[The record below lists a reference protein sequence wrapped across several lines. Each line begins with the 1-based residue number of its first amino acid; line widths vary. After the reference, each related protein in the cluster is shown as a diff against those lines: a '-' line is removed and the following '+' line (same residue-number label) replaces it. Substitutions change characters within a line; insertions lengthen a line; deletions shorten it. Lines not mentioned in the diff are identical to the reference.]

1 MTPEERAENF
11 WKIRNRNLEAERK
24 AKRKKA
30 IKKKL
35 QDNMVYIFGAV
46 IISILILFCFG
57 IKASMGSKNENTA
70 AVEETTI
77 IPSVEESE
85 SRTFENTV
93 VTETTITEIQPTLP
107 NVRYENI
114 TFSKVNVRA
123 EKSVD
128 SDIIDTIDQEIM
140 VGVINDE
147 GEWVKVL
154 TPNNKIG
161 YIKSEYIGDMLGYK
175 KYNAVQE
182 KVFTNVNVRTS
193 PETSSDNIAF
203 KLYAGKD
210 VQVVKVGEEWTE
222 ILYQDKSYYI
232 ASNYVGNEKEYK
244 DYQAS
249 IDKTPYNDYLVEKW
263 GFSKDLQKYTYD
275 LCKEFYPSDPEHY
288 YAFLLGVMQQESD
301 LGRYRSHYNS
311 NGTRDLGIM
320 QVNSCNWADLK
331 KKGLISSY
339 DLNSLTCDELQYNDY
354 INIRAGMDEMNIC
367 VNKWGISQN
376 AYYSYNTGKHKTQG
390 TNKGSKLVWNY
401 YTEWCKRLG
410 I

>member
-1 MTPEERAENF
+1 MTPEEREKNF
-11 WKIRNRNLEAERK
+11 WKIRNRNLKAERK
-24 AKRKKA
+24 SKRKKE
-30 IKKKL
+30 ITKKL
-35 QDNMVYIFGAV
+35 QDNMVYIFGA
-46 IISILILFCFG
+46 IIVSVLILFCFG
-57 IKASMGSKNENTA
+57 IKASMGSKNESTIV
-70 AVEETTI
+70 VEETTV
-77 IPSVEESE
+77 PSVEESK
-85 SRTFENTV
+85 RTFENTV
-93 VTETTITEIQPTLP
+93 IAKTTIAETQPTLP
-107 NVRYENI
+107 SVKYENI

-128 SDIIDTIDQEIM
+128 SDIIDTIDQKII

-147 GEWVKVL
+147 GEWIKVL
-154 TPNNKIG
+154 TPNNKTG
-161 YIKSEYIGDMLGYK
+161 YIKSEYIGDILGYK

-193 PETSSDNIAF
+193 PETSPDNIAF

-210 VQVVKVGEEWTE
+210 VQVVETGEEWTE

-275 LCKEFYPSDPEHY
+275 LCKEFYPQDPEHY

-331 KKGLISSY
+331 KNGLISLY
-339 DLNSLTCDELQYNDY
+339 DLNNLTCDELQYNDY

-390 TNKGSKLVWNY
+390 TNKGSRLVWNY

>member
-1 MTPEERAENF
+1 MA
-11 WKIRNRNLEAERK
+11 
-24 AKRKKA
+24 
-30 IKKKL
+30 
-35 QDNMVYIFGAV
+35 YIFGAV
-46 IISILILFCFG
+46 IIGVLILLCFG
-57 IKASMGSKNENTA
+57 IKVSMGSKTI
-70 AVEETTI
+70 EETITD
-77 IPSVEESE
+77 PVEES
-85 SRTFENTV
+85 SIFENTV
-93 VTETTITEIQPTLP
+93 VAETTIAETQPALP
-107 NVRYENI
+107 SIKYENI

-128 SDIIDTIDQEIM
+128 SDIIDTIDQKIM

-147 GEWVKVL
+147 GEWIKVL
-154 TPNNKIG
+154 TPNNKTG

-193 PETSSDNIAF
+193 PETSPDNIAF
-203 KLYAGKD
+203 KLYSGKD
-210 VQVVKVGEEWTE
+210 VQVVEAGEEWTE

-275 LCKEFYPSDPEHY
+275 LCKEFYPQDPEHY
-288 YAFLLGVMQQESD
+288 YAFLLSVMQQESD

-339 DLNSLTCDELQYNDY
+339 DLNNLTCDELQYNDY

-390 TNKGSKLVWNY
+390 TNKGSRLVWNY